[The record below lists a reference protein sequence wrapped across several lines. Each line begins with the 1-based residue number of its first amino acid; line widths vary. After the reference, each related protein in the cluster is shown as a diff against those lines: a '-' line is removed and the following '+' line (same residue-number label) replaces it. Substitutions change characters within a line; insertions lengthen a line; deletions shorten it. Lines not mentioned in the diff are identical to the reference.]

1 VTTVRED
8 QLFSVLAQ
16 RTPVLNG
23 LLIYGDDQSAAESI
37 ASKVTVGIS
46 ALSAT
51 PEAAL
56 HLDSG
61 RLTSDPAKLRDEFQ
75 AMSLLGERRVI
86 IVSGVGEAGLK
97 SIQPLLDA
105 NFVGNFVILIAG
117 SLTKGSKLRSAVE
130 QASRFL
136 VLPLYEARQQ
146 DLEASLMGVMKQYG
160 LTLDDD
166 ARLQFFELVG
176 NDRMIVVQEASKL
189 ALYAMT
195 HKQVSRED
203 VIAACG
209 AVSEMGVSELIDD
222 VLRGKVEAIESMSAA
237 SGEDANTLR
246 NCLPLMAYHLSQL
259 QSLHQDRAHGKST
272 DAAIASAR
280 PPIHYSRR
288 SSYERQLKLLDANRI
303 EKFQS
308 SIEQLTL
315 ASRSTPELSTSL
327 VGRGLI
333 SIARE
338 VRSLSAQ

>member
-1 VTTVRED
+1 MTAVRED
-8 QLFSVLAQ
+8 QLFSVLAL
-16 RTPVLNG
+16 RAPALNG
-23 LLIYGDDQSAAESI
+23 LLIYGDDQSAAENI
-37 ASKVTVGIS
+37 ASKVAVGIS
-46 ALSAT
+46 GLLVT
-51 PEAAL
+51 PEASL

-61 RLTSDPAKLRDEFQ
+61 RLSSDPAKLRDEFQ
-75 AMSLLGERRVI
+75 SMSLLGERRAI
-86 IVSGVGEAGLK
+86 IVSGVVEASLK

-117 SLTKGSKLRSAVE
+117 SLTKASKLRSAVE

-136 VLPLYEARQQ
+136 VMPLYEARQQ
-146 DLEASLMGVMKQYG
+146 DLEVSLMGIMKQFG

-176 NDRMIVVQEASKL
+176 NDRVIVLQEATKL

-195 HKQVSRED
+195 QKHVSRED

-209 AVSEMGVSELIDD
+209 AVSEVVVSELIDD
-222 VLRGKVEAIESMSAA
+222 VLGGKVEAIESMSVA

-259 QSLHQDRAHGKST
+259 QSLHQDRANGKST
-272 DAAIASAR
+272 DVAIASAR

-338 VRSLSAQ
+338 VRSISAQ